1 MKNIGAALV
10 TFRTLE
16 IRQDLLPRPA
26 LASKRCPVVIVGVMA
41 ADIDHAVDRA
51 RSAQRPAA
59 RLVASASVEPRLRHC
74 LEGPVVDFR
83 LARQHCRHADR
94 RPDDNT
100 PTLAAGLDQAD
111 GDLVIFRKASRE
123 RRAGRAAA
131 CEDIIVC
138 HASPSLVR
146 CYYLRRAQPVANA
159 GEAAAKRNPKT
170 RSASARICIARA
182 TRSNGSS
189 TRSSNVGA
197 SRRDTTNSPP
207 TISRSSNSLVSE
219 FGCALVSPRFSRPSP
234 VGWHG
239 SPAAR
244 RG

>member
-16 IRQDLLPRPA
+16 IGQDLLPRPA

-41 ADIDHAVDRA
+41 ADIDHTVDRA
-51 RSAQRPAA
+51 RSAQRLAA
-59 RLVASASVEPRLRHC
+59 RLVALASVEPRLRHC

-123 RRAGRAAA
+123 RCAGRAAA

-138 HASPSLVR
+138 HASPSPVR
-146 CYYLRRAQPVANA
+146 CYCPIA
-159 GEAAAKRNPKT
+159 G
-170 RSASARICIARA
+170 SAGPP
-182 TRSNGSS
+182 NG
-189 TRSSNVGA
+189 GHHA
-197 SRRDTTNSPP
+197 S
-207 TISRSSNSLVSE
+207 
-219 FGCALVSPRFSRPSP
+219 
-234 VGWHG
+234 G
-239 SPAAR
+239 SPLPKSAKSGSR
-244 RG
+244 QPYSIT

>member
-16 IRQDLLPRPA
+16 IGQDLLPRPA

-51 RSAQRPAA
+51 RSAQRLAA

-83 LARQHCRHADR
+83 FARQHCRHADR

-146 CYYLRRAQPVANA
+146 CYYLRQAQPVANA
-159 GEAAAKRNPKT
+159 SEAAARK
-170 RSASARICIARA
+170 RSAADIGRCLLGLQQLVLKTLRSVIDPTPLRYDASA
-182 TRSNGSS
+182 G
-189 TRSSNVGA
+189 SNVVC
-197 SRRDTTNSPP
+197 SPD
-207 TISRSSNSLVSE
+207 
-219 FGCALVSPRFSRPSP
+219 AP
-234 VGWHG
+234 VGG
-239 SPAAR
+239 
-244 RG
+244 

>member
-16 IRQDLLPRPA
+16 IRQHLLPRPA

-51 RSAQRPAA
+51 RSAQRLAA

-123 RRAGRAAA
+123 RRAGRATA

-146 CYYLRRAQPVANA
+146 CHYLWRAQPVANA
-159 GEAAAKRNPKT
+159 SEAAARKPGHVRYAAEAEVSKLSLGERSETRNHVEIDPH
-170 RSASARICIARA
+170 IAALMRA
-182 TRSNGSS
+182 TTSF
-189 TRSSNVGA
+189 
-197 SRRDTTNSPP
+197 D
-207 TISRSSNSLVSE
+207 LC
-219 FGCALVSPRFSRPSP
+219 FG
-234 VGWHG
+234 GYT
-239 SPAAR
+239 
-244 RG
+244 